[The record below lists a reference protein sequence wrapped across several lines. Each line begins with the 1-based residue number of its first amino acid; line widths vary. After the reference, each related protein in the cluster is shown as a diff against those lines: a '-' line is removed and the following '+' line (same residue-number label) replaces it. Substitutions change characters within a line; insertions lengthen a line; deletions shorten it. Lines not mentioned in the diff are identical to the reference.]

1 MYFIWIK
8 MKEYT
13 LIQLEKLFNRKKDV
27 TRLWIDRF
35 AIIKKRIKEKN
46 KTKIIYLLDDK
57 TIKMI
62 MKFKEK
68 MDAKTGYRNQNR
80 DIEK

>member
-1 MYFIWIK
+1 

-68 MDAKTGYRNQNR
+68 MDARAGYRYQNR
-80 DIEK
+80 DVEK